1 MALTN
6 QSGLKYLGLCLASPS
21 PSTSAPSLP
30 TTPYSSWVRPI
41 SDAQGSN
48 AEPILASVP
57 EPAVENPWLLF

>member
-6 QSGLKYLGLCLASPS
+6 QSAQSTWVSVSPH
-21 PSTSAPSLP
+21 PTSTSAPSLP
-30 TTPYSSWVRPI
+30 TTPYSAWVRPI

-57 EPAVENPWLLF
+57 EPAVESPWLLF